1 MMETSN
7 LLGQSQTFCSYG
19 VSNMNVLWLSI
30 TNQGLCVS
38 EVQNVQAYVLEVG
51 WGSLGKMDRDEKRAF
66 HRDGMNWMWVGWYW
80 KKKWDPYGVRL
91 LCVLLWFAMICVCD
105 LCILFVFCVCVFS
118 LCTWDESRSWILP
131 GQSSKVAGRRAPIWT
146 RSLQA
151 LLHISFIHFHIVEVE
166 KWQKDLDIDMSR
178 CVKVRATTDK
188 SSRDASVPTI
198 MLQVISQHDRYLAC
212 VEEGAFLARGSEAA
226 VGSVW
231 N

>member
-51 WGSLGKMDRDEKRAF
+51 WGSLRKMDRDEKRAF

-105 LCILFVFCVCVFS
+105 LCILFVFCVCFH
-118 LCTWDESRSWILP
+118 C
-131 GQSSKVAGRRAPIWT
+131 
-146 RSLQA
+146 A
-151 LLHISFIHFHIVEVE
+151 LG
-166 KWQKDLDIDMSR
+166 MSR
-178 CVKVRATTDK
+178 GLGYFLGKAPKWLAEEHRSGPGHCKHCFTSH
-188 SSRDASVPTI
+188 SSI
-198 MLQVISQHDRYLAC
+198 FIL
-212 VEEGAFLARGSEAA
+212 
-226 VGSVW
+226 
-231 N
+231 

>member
-1 MMETSN
+1 MFP
-7 LLGQSQTFCSYG
+7 LCS
-19 VSNMNVLWLSI
+19 
-30 TNQGLCVS
+30 
-38 EVQNVQAYVLEVG
+38 
-51 WGSLGKMDRDEKRAF
+51 
-66 HRDGMNWMWVGWYW
+66 
-80 KKKWDPYGVRL
+80 
-91 LCVLLWFAMICVCD
+91 
-105 LCILFVFCVCVFS
+105 
-118 LCTWDESRSWILP
+118 WDESRSWILP

-226 VGSVW
+226 VESI
-231 N
+231 

>member
-80 KKKWDPYGVRL
+80 KKVRSIRRTTSVCL
-91 LCVLLWFAMICVCD
+91 ALICYDLCLWSLYFVCVL
-105 LCILFVFCVCVFS
+105 CVCVFTVHLGWVEVLDTS
-118 LCTWDESRSWILP
+118 WAKLQSGWQKSTDLDQVTPSTASYLIHPFSYCRSWKMAERF
-131 GQSSKVAGRRAPIWT
+131 GYR
-146 RSLQA
+146 
-151 LLHISFIHFHIVEVE
+151 HVE
-166 KWQKDLDIDMSR
+166 M
-178 CVKVRATTDK
+178 C
-188 SSRDASVPTI
+188 
-198 MLQVISQHDRYLAC
+198 
-212 VEEGAFLARGSEAA
+212 EGSCYD
-226 VGSVW
+226 W
-231 N
+231 